1 MVETLEV
8 THTLYRVRRRR
19 VTSTLHAMGNEYS
32 QELIDLAFAALD
44 HGIDSVREGGPLI
57 PFVMSETGSER
68 TLTRFAAEM
77 LEEGLEQGI
86 AHVVAKRAD
95 AGTRHVLVY
104 DGYIRLPDGER
115 SDAIYAEGVEADSS
129 VVMGLAQRYR
139 PKKALRRFE
148 ALGNPML
155 LPPGSAKLD
164 L

>member
-1 MVETLEV
+1 
-8 THTLYRVRRRR
+8 
-19 VTSTLHAMGNEYS
+19 MGNEYS
-32 QELIDLAFAALD
+32 QELIDLAFAALE

-68 TLTRFAAEM
+68 TLNRFAAER
-77 LEEGLEQGI
+77 LEEGVEQGV
-86 AHVVAKRAD
+86 AHVAAKRAD
-95 AGTRHVLVY
+95 EGTRHVLVY
-104 DGYIRLPDGER
+104 DGFLALPTGEKF
-115 SDAIYAEGVEADSS
+115 DAIYAEGVEADSS

-155 LPPGSAKLD
+155 LPPGSGKLD

>member
-1 MVETLEV
+1 
-8 THTLYRVRRRR
+8 
-19 VTSTLHAMGNEYS
+19 MGNEYS

-86 AHVVAKRAD
+86 THVVAKRAD

-104 DGYIRLPDGER
+104 DGYVRLPDGER